1 MGRLNKREG
10 VMKRIILSGCILA
23 LASAN
28 AAAAPVII
36 QARRA
41 PPAQEVLTER
51 VSFADLNISSD
62 AGLRTLKGR
71 IHAAA
76 ARVCGSNNP
85 EPLQA
90 SIESLHCY
98 RTAMSDSYGQIDR
111 IFAARNVGTAL
122 VAATIS
128 VTAH

>member
-1 MGRLNKREG
+1 
-10 VMKRIILSGCILA
+10 MKRIILSGCILA

-28 AAAAPVII
+28 ATAAPVII

-41 PPAQEVLTER
+41 PPAQELLTER
-51 VSFADLNISSD
+51 VSFADLNISSQ

-111 IFAARNVGTAL
+111 IFAARNVGTA
-122 VAATIS
+122 VAAATIS
-128 VTAH
+128 VTAR